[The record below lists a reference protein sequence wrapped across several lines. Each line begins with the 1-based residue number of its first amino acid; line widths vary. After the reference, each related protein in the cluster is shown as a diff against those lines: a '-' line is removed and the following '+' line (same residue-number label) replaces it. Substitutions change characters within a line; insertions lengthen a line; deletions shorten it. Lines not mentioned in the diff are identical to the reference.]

1 VAQAAA
7 RQGEGQATRGNVG
20 HFGEFGVTVWSG
32 LDQRARSRRAASRAH
47 YLEARAVCGCAIF
60 PHKPVTAKPAEVR
73 MGTGKGDVADWVAV
87 VKPGTVLFEVG
98 GVPEAKAKV
107 ALNRI
112 AHKLP
117 CACASRRGGTSCE
130 RRRDAQ
136 NARWTTSAARSPR
149 PTRDLEDQVPQA
161 ARRRA
166 TRTRC
171 GRCAATSRA

>member
-1 VAQAAA
+1 MLMPKRTKRRKQHRGKVK
-7 RQGEGQATRGNVG
+7 GSATRGRNVE
-20 HFGEFGVTVWSG
+20 FGEFGVQSIERGWIS
-32 LDQRARSRRAASRAH
+32 QRQIEAGRVACSH
-47 YLEARAVCGCAIF
+47 FLEGEGRLWVRIF

-117 CACASRRGGTSCE
+117 VRVRFAKRRHK
-130 RRRDAQ
+130 
-136 NARWTTSAARSPR
+136 
-149 PTRDLEDQVPQA
+149 L
-161 ARRRA
+161 
-166 TRTRC
+166 
-171 GRCAATSRA
+171 

>member
-1 VAQAAA
+1 MLMPKRTKRRKQHRGKVA
-7 RQGEGQATRGNVG
+7 GCATRGRLVE
-20 HFGEFGVTVWSG
+20 FGEFGVQSIERGWIS
-32 LDQRARSRRAASRAH
+32 QRQI
-47 YLEARAVCGCAIF
+47 EAGRVACSHFLGGEGRLWVRVF

-117 CACASRRGGTSCE
+117 IRVRF
-130 RRRDAQ
+130 
-136 NARWTTSAARSPR
+136 
-149 PTRDLEDQVPQA
+149 
-161 ARRRA
+161 ARRRHKL
-166 TRTRC
+166 
-171 GRCAATSRA
+171 

>member
-1 VAQAAA
+1 MLMPKRTKRRKQHRGKVK
-7 RQGEGQATRGNVG
+7 GCATRGNHVE
-20 HFGEFGVTVWSG
+20 FGEFGVTSLERGWIS
-32 LDQRARSRRAASRAH
+32 QRQIEAGRVACSH
-47 YLEARAVCGCAIF
+47 YLEGEGRLWVRVF

-117 CACASRRGGTSCE
+117 LRVRF
-130 RRRDAQ
+130 
-136 NARWTTSAARSPR
+136 
-149 PTRDLEDQVPQA
+149 
-161 ARRRA
+161 ARRRHKL
-166 TRTRC
+166 
-171 GRCAATSRA
+171 